1 MAIGISRETLL
12 LLVVLLLREMRLWGL
27 HLGDHP
33 IAVGSSGGGGGDAGG
48 ADSAGSSGHHAGR
61 AGRAPDTEVGL
72 RGSIRSIL
80 LASLVVVVPVWNWSG
95 RLHHLLNVPGTG
107 CGLQQSVLLCR
118 GDEVPDW
125 DRSGRLHHLLSV
137 PSIGC
142 GLPKSILLSLVVGVP
157 AWDWSGRLYHLLHL
171 LNGREFVVRELELLL
186 GPVLL
191 AWSGCLRELRVLV
204 AHRVHG
210 C

>member
-1 MAIGISRETLL
+1 MAIGISRETM

-33 IAVGSSGGGGGDAGG
+33 IAVGSSGGGGGDTGG

-142 GLPKSILLSLVVGVP
+142 GLPKSILLSLVVGGPSLGLERTVVP
-157 AWDWSGRLYHLLHL
+157 SAASPEWTGVRSSGARAAPRTSIARLERLPA
-171 LNGREFVVRELELLL
+171 GTACV
-186 GPVLL
+186 GG
-191 AWSGCLRELRVLV
+191 A
-204 AHRVHG
+204 
-210 C
+210 